1 MSLADII
8 DQATSNEQI
17 DEADRNKVSYYKERF
32 SVFEKIIND
41 ENHQIN
47 ELKLSNFQGFTS
59 YEQNLKDIDKDL
71 VDMASS
77 AMFTNEFSGHS
88 ASIGLDISDIKSTIA
103 HNGMPVIVRGISS
116 GQDAIQNA
124 TKQAMQ
130 KLLSSDVAVRS
141 VVAWFEIEESMEFS
155 DLTEAINIIEQH
167 LEPDSDI
174 VFGTTSDVNNTGIA
188 KITILAMVSRG
199 IG

>member
-17 DEADRNKVSYYKERF
+17 DEADRNKVRYYKERF

-188 KITILAMVSRG
+188 KITILAMASRDVC
-199 IG
+199 

>member
-1 MSLADII
+1 MSLADTI
-8 DQATSNEQI
+8 DKATSNVQI
-17 DEADRNKVSYYKERF
+17 NEVDRNKVRYYKERF
-32 SVFEKIIND
+32 SAFEKIIND
-41 ENHQIN
+41 ENYQIN

-77 AMFTNEFSGHS
+77 AMFINEFNGHS
-88 ASIGLDISDIKSTIA
+88 ASIGLEISDIKSTMA
-103 HNGMPVIVRGISS
+103 HNGMPAIVRGISS
-116 GQDAIQNA
+116 GQNAIQNA

-130 KLLSSDVAVRS
+130 KLFSSDAAVRS
-141 VVAWFEIEESMEFS
+141 VVAWFEIDESMEFS

-174 VFGTTSDVNNTGIA
+174 VFGTTSDVNNKGTA
-188 KITILAMVSRG
+188 KITILAMVLK
-199 IG
+199 

>member
-1 MSLADII
+1 MSLAETI
-8 DQATSNEQI
+8 DQTTSNVQI
-17 DEADRNKVSYYKERF
+17 DEAGRNKVRYYKERF
-32 SVFEKIIND
+32 SAFEKIIND
-41 ENHQIN
+41 ENYQIN
-47 ELKLSNFQGFTS
+47 GIKLSNFHDFTS

-77 AMFTNEFSGHS
+77 AMFINEFSSHS
-88 ASIGLDISDIKSTIA
+88 ASIGLDISDIKSTMA
-103 HNGMPVIVRGISS
+103 HNGMPAIVRGISS

-124 TKQAMQ
+124 TKQATQ
-130 KLLSSDVAVRS
+130 KLFSSDVAVGS

-174 VFGTTSDVNNTGIA
+174 VFGTTSDVNNTGTA
-188 KITILAMVSRG
+188 KITILAMVLK
-199 IG
+199 

>member
-1 MSLADII
+1 MSLADTIY
-8 DQATSNEQI
+8 QATSNVQI
-17 DEADRNKVSYYKERF
+17 NEADRNKVHYYKERF
-32 SVFEKIIND
+32 SAFEKIIND
-41 ENHQIN
+41 ENYQIN
-47 ELKLSNFQGFTS
+47 GLKLSNFQGFAS

-77 AMFTNEFSGHS
+77 AMFTNEFSGNS
-88 ASIGLDISDIKSTIA
+88 ASIGLEISDIKSTMA
-103 HNGMPVIVRGISS
+103 HNGIPAIVRGISS

-130 KLLSSDVAVRS
+130 KLFSSDVSVRS

-174 VFGTTSDVNNTGIA
+174 VFGTTSDTKNTGA
-188 KITILAMVSRG
+188 ATITILAMTLG
-199 IG
+199 GLG

>member
-1 MSLADII
+1 MSLTEII
-8 DQATSNEQI
+8 DKATSNVKI
-17 DEADRNKVSYYKERF
+17 DEADRNKVRYYKERF
-32 SVFEKIIND
+32 SALEKIIND

-47 ELKLSNFQGFTS
+47 ELKLSNFHDFAS

-77 AMFTNEFSGHS
+77 AMFINEFSSHFT
-88 ASIGLDISDIKSTIA
+88 SIGLDISDIKSTMA
-103 HNGMPVIVRGISS
+103 HKGVPAIVRGISN
-116 GQDAIQNA
+116 GQNAIQNA

-130 KLLSSDVAVRS
+130 KLLSSEAAVRS
-141 VVAWFEIEESMEFS
+141 MTAWFEIDESMEFL

-174 VFGTTSDVNNTGIA
+174 VFGTTSDVKNTGTA
-188 KITILAMVSRG
+188 KITILAMTSRG
-199 IG
+199 IS

>member
-17 DEADRNKVSYYKERF
+17 DEADRNKVRYYKERF

-41 ENHQIN
+41 ENYQIN
-47 ELKLSNFQGFTS
+47 GLKLSNFHDFTS

-188 KITILAMVSRG
+188 KITILAMTSRG
-199 IG
+199 VG

>member
-1 MSLADII
+1 MNLADTI
-8 DQATSNEQI
+8 DKATSNVQL
-17 DEADRNKVSYYKERF
+17 DEAGRNKVRYYKERF
-32 SVFEKIIND
+32 SAFEKIIND
-41 ENHQIN
+41 ENYQIN
-47 ELKLSNFQGFTS
+47 ELKLSNFHDFAS

-77 AMFTNEFSGHS
+77 AMFINEFSGHS
-88 ASIGLDISDIKSTIA
+88 ASIGLDISDIKSTMA
-103 HNGMPVIVRGISS
+103 HNGMPAIVRGISS
-116 GQDAIQNA
+116 GQNAIQNA
-124 TKQAMQ
+124 TKQATQ
-130 KLLSSDVAVRS
+130 KLFSSDVAVGS

-174 VFGTTSDVNNTGIA
+174 VFGTTSDVKNTGTA
-188 KITILAMVSRG
+188 TITILTMILRG

>member
-17 DEADRNKVSYYKERF
+17 DEACRDKVRYYKERF

-188 KITILAMVSRG
+188 KITILAMASRDVC
-199 IG
+199 

>member
-1 MSLADII
+1 MSLADTI
-8 DQATSNEQI
+8 DQATSNVQI
-17 DEADRNKVSYYKERF
+17 NEADRNKVRYYKERF
-32 SVFEKIIND
+32 SAFEKIIND
-41 ENHQIN
+41 ENYQIN

-77 AMFTNEFSGHS
+77 AMFINEFSGHS
-88 ASIGLDISDIKSTIA
+88 ASIGLDISDIKSTMA
-103 HNGMPVIVRGISS
+103 HNGMPAIVRGISS
-116 GQDAIQNA
+116 GQNAIQNA
-124 TKQAMQ
+124 TKQATQ
-130 KLLSSDVAVRS
+130 KLFSSDVAVGS

-174 VFGTTSDVNNTGIA
+174 VFGTTSDVKNTGTT
-188 KITILAMVSRG
+188 KITILAMISRG
-199 IG
+199 VG

>member
-1 MSLADII
+1 MSLAEII
-8 DQATSNEQI
+8 DRATSNVQI
-17 DEADRNKVSYYKERF
+17 DEAGRNKMHYYKERF
-32 SVFEKIIND
+32 SAFEKIIND
-41 ENHQIN
+41 ENYQIN
-47 ELKLSNFQGFTS
+47 ELKLSDFQGFAS

-77 AMFTNEFSGHS
+77 AMFINEFCSHFS
-88 ASIGLDISDIKSTIA
+88 SIGLDISDIKSTMA
-103 HNGMPVIVRGISS
+103 HKGVPVIVRGISS

-130 KLLSSDVAVRS
+130 KLFSSDVAARS

-174 VFGTTSDVNNTGIA
+174 VFGTTSDVNNTGTA
-188 KITILAMVSRG
+188 TITVLAMTLGGVC
-199 IG
+199 

>member
-1 MSLADII
+1 MSIVEII
-8 DQATSNEQI
+8 DQATSNAQI
-17 DEADRNKVSYYKERF
+17 DEASRNKVRYYKERF
-32 SVFEKIIND
+32 SAFEKIIND

-47 ELKLSNFQGFTS
+47 ELKLSNFHDFAS

-77 AMFTNEFSGHS
+77 AMFTNEFSGNS
-88 ASIGLDISDIKSTIA
+88 ASIGLEISDIKSTMA
-103 HNGMPVIVRGISS
+103 HNGMPAIVRGISS

-130 KLLSSDVAVRS
+130 KLLSLDVAVRS
-141 VVAWFEIEESMEFS
+141 TVAWFELDESMEFS

-167 LEPDSDI
+167 LELDSDI
-174 VFGTTSDVNNTGIA
+174 VFGTTSDVKNTSTA
-188 KITILAMVSRG
+188 KITILAMTSRG
-199 IG
+199 VG

>member
-1 MSLADII
+1 MSLAEII
-8 DQATSNEQI
+8 DKATSNAQI
-17 DEADRNKVSYYKERF
+17 DEASRNKVRYYKERF
-32 SVFEKIIND
+32 SAFEKIIND
-41 ENHQIN
+41 ENYQIN
-47 ELKLSNFQGFTS
+47 GLKLSNFHDFTS

-77 AMFTNEFSGHS
+77 AMFTNEFSGNS
-88 ASIGLDISDIKSTIA
+88 ASIGLDISDIKSTMA
-103 HNGMPVIVRGISS
+103 HKGVPAIVRGISS

-130 KLLSSDVAVRS
+130 KLFSSDVSVRS
-141 VVAWFEIEESMEFS
+141 AVAWFEIEESMEFS

-174 VFGTTSDVNNTGIA
+174 VFGTTSDAKNTGA
-188 KITILAMVSRG
+188 ATITILAMTLG
-199 IG
+199 GLG

>member
-1 MSLADII
+1 MSIAEII
-8 DQATSNEQI
+8 DQATSNVQI
-17 DEADRNKVSYYKERF
+17 NEADRNKVRYYKERF
-32 SVFEKIIND
+32 SAFEKIIND
-41 ENHQIN
+41 ENYQIN

-77 AMFTNEFSGHS
+77 AMFINEFSGHS
-88 ASIGLDISDIKSTIA
+88 ASIGLEISDIKSTMA
-103 HNGMPVIVRGISS
+103 HKGVPAIVRGIFN
-116 GQDAIQNA
+116 GQNAIQNA

-130 KLLSSDVAVRS
+130 KLLSLDVAVRS
-141 VVAWFEIEESMEFS
+141 TVAWFELDESMEFS

-174 VFGTTSDVNNTGIA
+174 VFGTTSDVKNTCTA
-188 KITILAMVSRG
+188 KITILAMIS
-199 IG
+199 IGVG

>member
-1 MSLADII
+1 MSLAEII
-8 DQATSNEQI
+8 DKATSNAQI
-17 DEADRNKVSYYKERF
+17 DEVDKNKVRYYKERF
-32 SVFEKIIND
+32 SAFEEIIND

-47 ELKLSNFQGFTS
+47 ELKLSDFQGFAS

-77 AMFTNEFSGHS
+77 AMFINEFSGHS
-88 ASIGLDISDIKSTIA
+88 ASIGLDISDIKSTMA

-130 KLLSSDVAVRS
+130 KLLSSDVSVRS
-141 VVAWFEIEESMEFS
+141 VTAWFEIEESMEFS

-174 VFGTTSDVNNTGIA
+174 VFGTTSDVKNTGTA
-188 KITILAMVSRG
+188 KITILAMTSRG

>member
-1 MSLADII
+1 MSLADTI
-8 DQATSNEQI
+8 DQATSNVQI
-17 DEADRNKVSYYKERF
+17 NEADRNKVCYYKERF
-32 SVFEKIIND
+32 SAFEKIIND
-41 ENHQIN
+41 ENYQIN

-77 AMFTNEFSGHS
+77 AMFINEFSGHS
-88 ASIGLDISDIKSTIA
+88 ASIGLDISDIKSTMA
-103 HNGMPVIVRGISS
+103 HKGVPAIVRGISN
-116 GQDAIQNA
+116 GQNAIQNA

-130 KLLSSDVAVRS
+130 KLLSSEAAVRS
-141 VVAWFEIEESMEFS
+141 VTAWFEIEESMEFS

-174 VFGTTSDVNNTGIA
+174 VFGTTSDVKNTDTA
-188 KITILAMVSRG
+188 KITILAMTSRG

>member
-17 DEADRNKVSYYKERF
+17 DEADRNKVRYYKERF

-88 ASIGLDISDIKSTIA
+88 ASIGLDISDIKSTMA
-103 HNGMPVIVRGISS
+103 HKGVPVIVRGISS

-130 KLLSSDVAVRS
+130 KLFSSDVAARS

-174 VFGTTSDVNNTGIA
+174 VFGTTSDVNNTGTA
-188 KITILAMVSRG
+188 TITVLAMTLGGVC
-199 IG
+199 

>member
-17 DEADRNKVSYYKERF
+17 DEADRNKVRYYKERF

-47 ELKLSNFQGFTS
+47 ELKLSSFQVFTS

-77 AMFTNEFSGHS
+77 AIFTNEFSGHS

>member
-1 MSLADII
+1 MSLAEII
-8 DQATSNEQI
+8 DKATSNAQI
-17 DEADRNKVSYYKERF
+17 DEVDKNKVRYYKERF
-32 SVFEKIIND
+32 SAFEEIIND

-47 ELKLSNFQGFTS
+47 ELKLSDFQGFAS

-77 AMFTNEFSGHS
+77 AMFINEFSGHS
-88 ASIGLDISDIKSTIA
+88 ASIGLDISDIKSTMA

-130 KLLSSDVAVRS
+130 KLLSSDVSVR
-141 VVAWFEIEESMEFS
+141 AWFEIEESMEFS

-167 LEPDSDI
+167 LESDSDI
-174 VFGTTSDVNNTGIA
+174 VFGTTSDIKNTGTA
-188 KITILAMVSRG
+188 KITILAMALGDIS
-199 IG
+199 

>member
-1 MSLADII
+1 MSLAEII
-8 DQATSNEQI
+8 DQATSNVKI
-17 DEADRNKVSYYKERF
+17 NEADRNKVRYYKERF
-32 SVFEKIIND
+32 SAFEKIIND
-41 ENHQIN
+41 ENYQIN
-47 ELKLSNFQGFTS
+47 GLKLSNFQGFTS

-77 AMFTNEFSGHS
+77 AMFINEFSGHS
-88 ASIGLDISDIKSTIA
+88 ASIGLDISDIKSTMA

-130 KLLSSDVAVRS
+130 KLLSSEAAVRS
-141 VVAWFEIEESMEFS
+141 VTAWFEIDESMDFS
-155 DLTEAINIIEQH
+155 DLTEAINIIEQY

-174 VFGTTSDVNNTGIA
+174 VFGTTSDVKNTGTA
-188 KITILAMVSRG
+188 KITILAMTSRG
-199 IG
+199 VG